1 MSKEVR
7 RTDQPR
13 SAFARRLAA
22 DPELAERCERIAAQ
36 IRKAAE
42 PDIQAGRRSEQL
54 GPNDYGIVINA
65 RAEDM

>member
-1 MSKEVR
+1 MSEEVG

-13 SAFARRLAA
+13 SAFARKLAE

-42 PDIQAGRRSEQL
+42 PDVEAGRRSEQL
-54 GPNDYGIVINA
+54 GPNDYGIIVY
-65 RAEDM
+65 